1 MGAHTDPRLAID
13 SGDMDRLRYC
23 THHDPHS
30 IYGAHVVDGDTVI
43 RTRVFGA
50 QAVAIVS
57 TRGEFEAEN
66 LGDGFFTALV
76 PGGDDFDY
84 RLRITWESGETVERA
99 DGYRFLPTIGAGDLH
114 LIGEGR
120 HEDLWKVLGA
130 HLRSYDTEL
139 GTVEGTSFT
148 VWAPNA
154 RGVAVVGDFCM
165 WNGAQYPMR
174 SMGGAGIWELF
185 IPGVG
190 EGDVYKFA
198 ITTPEGQ
205 RRDKADP
212 MARAAELPPAT
223 GSIVT
228 TSDYTWGDQAW
239 MEKRANTD
247 WTEEPISIYEVH
259 LGSWKQGLSYEV
271 MAEKLV
277 RYVVDM
283 GYTHV
288 EFMPVCEHP
297 FTGSWGYQVSGYY
310 APTSRF
316 GTPDQFRGLV
326 DAFHAAGIGVIMD
339 WVPGHFPKD
348 EFALARFDGTA
359 CYEHPDWRRG
369 EQRDWGT
376 YVFDFGRNEVRNFL
390 YANALYWAEEFH
402 IDGLR
407 VDAVASML
415 YLDYSR
421 NEGEWLPNQYGG
433 RENLDAVQFLQEFN
447 ATVHKHN
454 PGFLTVAEE
463 STSWPGVTAPT
474 EHGGLGFSMKWNMGW
489 MNDTLEYFSKEPIY
503 RSYHHHELTFAMVYA
518 YSEEFILPISH
529 DEVVHGKGSLWER
542 MPGGDWDKAAGL
554 RTFLTF
560 MWAHPG
566 KQLLFQGQDLGQNH
580 EWNHDESVAWDNLE
594 GWGGEFHR
602 GIQLLVKDINAIY
615 KENPAFY
622 TQDDRPEGFQWIN
635 ADDSTNNVVSFVR
648 YGTDGSVVAC
658 VYNLSGT
665 TQEIYKIGVPRGGQW
680 TEILNTNASRYEGSG
695 YGENGT
701 VTAVE
706 HGWNGQAHSIDLVL
720 PANTAVWLKW
730 QG

>member
-1 MGAHTDPRLAID
+1 MAHDEFGGLTGWDLEGFH
-13 SGDMDRLRYC
+13 SG
-23 THHDPHS
+23 
-30 IYGAHVVDGDTVI
+30 GDTEVWKRLGSHVI
-43 RTRVFGA
+43 TIDDDERGPITGTRFA
-50 QAVAIVS
+50 
-57 TRGEFEAEN
+57 
-66 LGDGFFTALV
+66 
-76 PGGDDFDY
+76 
-84 RLRITWESGETVERA
+84 
-99 DGYRFLPTIGAGDLH
+99 
-114 LIGEGR
+114 
-120 HEDLWKVLGA
+120 
-130 HLRSYDTEL
+130 
-139 GTVEGTSFT
+139 

-154 RGVAVVGDFCM
+154 QAVEVISDFNWWTGDR
-165 WNGAQYPMR
+165 MR
-174 SMGGAGIWELF
+174 L
-185 IPGVG
+185 IPGSGVWG
-190 EGDVYKFA
+190 TFVEGVDEGTLYKFR
-198 ITTPEGQ
+198 IQDQWGTWHE
-205 RRDKADP
+205 KVDP
-212 MARAAELPPAT
+212 MARYSEQAPQNA
-223 GSIVT
+223 SIVAET
-228 TSDYTWGDQAW
+228 HYEWNDDEWIARREAS
-239 MEKRANTD
+239 RAHA
-247 WTEEPISIYEVH
+247 EPMSVYEVH
-259 LGSWKQGLSYEV
+259 LGGWRHGLSYQEL
-271 MAEKLV
+271 ADQLV
-277 RYVVDM
+277 SYVTWQ

-288 EFMPVCEHP
+288 EFMPLAEHP
-297 FTGSWGYQVSGYY
+297 FAPSWGYQVTGYFS
-310 APTSRF
+310 PTSRY
-316 GTPDQFRGLV
+316 GSPDDLRYLIDKLHQ
-326 DAFHAAGIGVIMD
+326 AGIGVIMD

-348 EFALARFDGTA
+348 DWALGRFDGTA
-359 CYEHPDWRRG
+359 LYEHADPRQG
-369 EQRDWGT
+369 EHKDWGT
-376 YVFDFGRNEVRNFL
+376 YIFNYGRNEVKSFL
-390 YANALYWAEEFH
+390 ISSALYWISEFH
-402 IDGLR
+402 VDGLR

-421 NEGEWLPNQYGG
+421 EEGQWVPNKYGG
-433 RENLDAVQFLQEFN
+433 RENLEAIDFLCYVN
-447 ATVHKHN
+447 SHLYSRH
-454 PGFLTVAEE
+454 PGILMIAEE
-463 STSWPGVTAPT
+463 STSFPGVTKPVDD
-474 EHGGLGFSMKWNMGW
+474 GGLGFGFKWNMGW
-489 MNDTLEYFSKEPIY
+489 MNDSLRYLELNPFH
-503 RSYHHHELTFAMVYA
+503 RQYHHGEMTFAMVYQ
-518 YSEEFILPISH
+518 YSENFILPISH

-594 GWGGEFHR
+594 GWSGEFHR